1 MRVPCISRW
10 LWRVAAGGTTSELA
24 TAMDLF
30 PTLAAVCD
38 ASLPDDRPIDGR
50 DISAL
55 LFEAAGTS
63 PHEAFFYYG
72 MNDLE
77 AVRDH
82 RWKLHPAKVRTE
94 VRELYDLAAAPGES
108 EAVVGQNPAVVAR
121 LLPDAETARR

>member
-1 MRVPCISRW
+1 MYLC
-10 LWRVAAGGTTSELA
+10 
-24 TAMDLF
+24 
-30 PTLAAVCD
+30 PTLTAVCD

-63 PHEAFFYYG
+63 PHEAFFYYW

-82 RWKLHPAKVRTE
+82 RWQRHPANVRYE
-94 VRELYDLAAAPGES
+94 ARERYYLAAEPGESAGDVDPHPAVLARPVAPPAPAPRPLAAAAVAQAPAARPPG
-108 EAVVGQNPAVVAR
+108 G
-121 LLPDAETARR
+121 